1 MEYKIEGKVK
11 LCFESFP
18 KMEISYESS
27 VVESVIFGKMKS
39 TGATGEHQAQ
49 IHYA

>member
-39 TGATGEHQAQ
+39 TGATGERVA
-49 IHYA
+49 